1 MNKLIGW
8 VFVVIGVLMLLP
20 LLGLTFLS
28 DGSIDTWLIMLGYLV
43 IGIMWLMHTK

>member
-8 VFVVIGVLMLLP
+8 IFIIIGVIMLLP
-20 LLGLTFLS
+20 LLNLTFLGTAG
-28 DGSIDTWLIMLGYLV
+28 DWLVMLGYLV